1 MLVAEHLRKLME
13 RELGF
18 EPTRCQKG
26 LFEEL
31 SAFVMADSPDDWLLV
46 ISGYAGTGKTT
57 AIGAFIKA
65 LKTLR
70 QKFVL
75 MAPTGRSAKVL
86 AGYTG
91 ESAKTIHK
99 QIYRQKSLK
108 DGIGQFQI
116 DFNKAKETFYIVDE
130 ASLITSGAG
139 AQSAL
144 FGSGNLLDDLIAYV
158 RQDVSNKLIIMGDPA
173 QLPPVGMEVS
183 PALDLNC
190 LSSYTKPRVAML
202 RSVVRQEQQSG
213 ILYNATK
220 LRMQIEQGDTSLP
233 GLREEGFTDFKRISG
248 GELIEAI
255 SDAIGKYGLDETV
268 VLCRSNSRANRYNK
282 GIRETILYKEERLAK
297 GDKLMIVKNCYQFLE
312 NIPDMDFIADGD
324 VAELMRISNHEER
337 YGLHFATATLSFPDY
352 NNVEIKAKIV
362 LDTLD
367 STTPALSQEQQ
378 KRLYEEVYEDYS
390 EIKSKRKRI
399 NAVREDLY
407 FNALQIKYAAAITCH
422 KSQGGQWRCVFVD
435 NALWNEELSIDDK
448 KWLYTAITRGVDMV
462 YLVNFA
468 DRLFDK

>member
-1 MLVAEHLRKLME
+1 ME

-139 AQSAL
+139 AQSTL

-312 NIPDMDFIADGD
+312 NIPDMDFIANGD

-435 NALWNEELSIDDK
+435 NALWNEEISIDDK

>member
-130 ASLITSGAG
+130 ASLITSRAG

-312 NIPDMDFIADGD
+312 NIPDMDFIANGD

-435 NALWNEELSIDDK
+435 NALWNEEISIDDK

>member
-1 MLVAEHLRKLME
+1 ME

-139 AQSAL
+139 AQSTL

-312 NIPDMDFIADGD
+312 NIPDMDFIANGD

-367 STTPALSQEQQ
+367 STTPALSPEQQ

>member
-57 AIGAFIKA
+57 AIGVFIKA

-139 AQSAL
+139 APSAL

-233 GLREEGFTDFKRISG
+233 GLREEGFADFKRISG

-312 NIPDMDFIADGD
+312 NIPDMDFIANGD

-378 KRLYEEVYEDYS
+378 KRLYEEVYKDYS

-435 NALWNEELSIDDK
+435 NALWNEEISIDDK

>member
-1 MLVAEHLRKLME
+1 
-13 RELGF
+13 
-18 EPTRCQKG
+18 
-26 LFEEL
+26 
-31 SAFVMADSPDDWLLV
+31 
-46 ISGYAGTGKTT
+46 
-57 AIGAFIKA
+57 
-65 LKTLR
+65 
-70 QKFVL
+70 
-75 MAPTGRSAKVL
+75 
-86 AGYTG
+86 
-91 ESAKTIHK
+91 
-99 QIYRQKSLK
+99 
-108 DGIGQFQI
+108 
-116 DFNKAKETFYIVDE
+116 
-130 ASLITSGAG
+130 
-139 AQSAL
+139 
-144 FGSGNLLDDLIAYV
+144 
-158 RQDVSNKLIIMGDPA
+158 
-173 QLPPVGMEVS
+173 
-183 PALDLNC
+183 
-190 LSSYTKPRVAML
+190 
-202 RSVVRQEQQSG
+202 
-213 ILYNATK
+213 
-220 LRMQIEQGDTSLP
+220 
-233 GLREEGFTDFKRISG
+233 
-248 GELIEAI
+248 
-255 SDAIGKYGLDETV
+255 
-268 VLCRSNSRANRYNK
+268 
-282 GIRETILYKEERLAK
+282 
-297 GDKLMIVKNCYQFLE
+297 MIVKNCYKFLE
-312 NIPDMDFIADGD
+312 NIPDMDFIANGD

>member
-1 MLVAEHLRKLME
+1 ME

-144 FGSGNLLDDLIAYV
+144 FGSSNLLDDLIAYV

-233 GLREEGFTDFKRISG
+233 GLREEGFADFKRISG

-312 NIPDMDFIADGD
+312 NIPDMDFIANGD

-367 STTPALSQEQQ
+367 STTPALSPDQQ
-378 KRLYEEVYEDYS
+378 KRLYEEVYEDYA

-435 NALWNEELSIDDK
+435 NALWNEEISIDDK

>member
-173 QLPPVGMEVS
+173 QLPPVGMEMS

-268 VLCRSNSRANRYNK
+268 VLCRSNKRAIRYNL
-282 GIRETILYKEERLAK
+282 GIRSMVHFKEERLLRD
-297 GDKLMIVKNCYQFLE
+297 DKLMIVKNCYQFIEGLE
-312 NIPDMDFIADGD
+312 GVDYLANGDIAKL
-324 VAELMRISNHEER
+324 VSIHSFEQR
-337 YGLHFATATLSFPDY
+337 YGLNFATATLSLPDY
-352 NNVEIKAKIV
+352 GDQSFTAKMC
-362 LDTLD
+362 LD
-367 STTPALSQEQQ
+367 ALESETASLSYEQSNALFQ
-378 KRLYEEVYEDYS
+378 GVWQDYS
-390 EIKSKRKRI
+390 DLGTKKKIWA
-399 NAVREDLY
+399 AVREDKY
-407 FNALQIKYAAAITCH
+407 FNALQVKYADALTCH
-422 KSQGGQWRCVFVD
+422 KSQGGQWDCVFID
-435 NALWNEELSIDDK
+435 NPFWQELSVDDL
-448 KWLYTAITRGVDMV
+448 KWLYTALTRAVKKV
-462 YLVNFA
+462 YLVNFQ
-468 DRLFDK
+468 DKYFK

>member
-1 MLVAEHLRKLME
+1 ME

-139 AQSAL
+139 AHSAL

-312 NIPDMDFIADGD
+312 NIPDMDFIANGD

-367 STTPALSQEQQ
+367 STTPALSPDQQ
-378 KRLYEEVYEDYS
+378 KRLYEEVYEDYA